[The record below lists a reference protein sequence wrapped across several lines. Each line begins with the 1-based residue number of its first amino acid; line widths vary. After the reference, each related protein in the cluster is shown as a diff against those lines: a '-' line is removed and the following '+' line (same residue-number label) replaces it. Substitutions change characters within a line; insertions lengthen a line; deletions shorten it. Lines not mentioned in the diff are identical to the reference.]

1 MLSPALLIAAISG
14 GTKAASGAQRATG
27 HIVAVALTGFMMVVF
42 VAYTAH
48 STHKRRQHI
57 ASFWRRCGPLLLA
70 CAAAVLIML
79 DPIRHLI
86 MDNTGGII
94 GSEDFSW
101 LLREYRGDCD
111 AESPRCFALGGWMF
125 TYGSTWIGFACLTV
139 STLWLVDIVAKC
151 RQVRAKWRQIR
162 AGRR

>member
-1 MLSPALLIAAISG
+1 M
-14 GTKAASGAQRATG
+14 
-27 HIVAVALTGFMMVVF
+27 AVALTGFMMVVF

-94 GSEDFSW
+94 ASEDFSW